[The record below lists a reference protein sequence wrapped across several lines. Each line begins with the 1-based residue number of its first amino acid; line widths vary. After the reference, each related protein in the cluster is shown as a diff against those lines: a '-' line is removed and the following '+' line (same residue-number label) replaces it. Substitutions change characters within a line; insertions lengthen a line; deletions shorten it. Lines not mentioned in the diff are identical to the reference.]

1 MARSWGRGV
10 EYHSKVFDKGRRPTR
25 HIKSPQAKA
34 GVRRLR
40 LTLVVVGLTIAFC
53 AWSYRDT
60 SPQRERAEPSTP
72 DIRLMKF

>member
-10 EYHSKVFDKGRRPTR
+10 EYHSKVFDKGRRPRR

-72 DIRLMKF
+72 DIGLMKF